1 MVVIVLLQGMNDAK
15 LLNASNSAL
24 AASDENCEEPAMKR
38 IKAEDDAPPSDLSAA
53 QQTGTLLAGP
63 GALRAS
69 AIQAGLV
76 KLSQEQLDN
85 VTKAKKYAMEQSI
98 KSVLVKQTIAHQQ
111 QQQKS
116 LQRHQALVLMCRV
129 YVGSISFEL
138 KEDTIRQAFL
148 PFGPI
153 KSINM
158 SWDPLTQKHKGFA
171 FVEYELPE
179 AAQLA
184 LDQMNGVMIGGRNIK
199 VGRPSNMP
207 QAAPIIEQIT
217 IEAKK
222 YNRIYIASIHQDLS
236 EHDIQ
241 SVFEAFGKIKSCK
254 LAPSQY
260 AGRHKGYGFIDY
272 DCDQAAVDA
281 ISSMN
286 LFDLGGQYL
295 RVGRAITPP
304 NCLDGPAAPSS
315 MPTAAAVAAA
325 AATAKIQAM
334 EASLASSA
342 ATADLNAS
350 PMALGPTNSIPPPG
364 LATAIGLSQPGLVT
378 ITNQVQPVLAANAPG
393 IITGVTVNPPIHQA
407 TITIPP
413 PALIT
418 NIPLVTPPSSQNQTS
433 NSSSSSSKRSP
444 NHSSSNSK
452 SKSSSKSSRD
462 SRDSRES
469 KESRDRENRD
479 SEKSSSKE
487 QTPNNDKEPVAAE
500 EPQTLQQQENM
511 VIKGSSA
518 RHMLMQKL
526 MRKNESRVVVL
537 RNMVGIDDI
546 DDDLES
552 EVTDECGKFGVVNR
566 VIIYQERQSEE
577 EDAEIIVKIFVEFS
591 ATKEAISARDSLNGR
606 FFGGRIV
613 KAELYDQTLYDDN
626 DLSG

>member
-1 MVVIVLLQGMNDAK
+1 MFAMQTANSMNGDIAVNG
-15 LLNASNSAL
+15 LNDGKVAAASNSAL
-24 AASDENCEEPAMKR
+24 ASNDENSEEPAMKR
-38 IKAEDDAPPSDLSAA
+38 IKAEDLAHA

-76 KLSQEQLDN
+76 KLTPEQCEN

-217 IEAKK
+217 LEAKK
-222 YNRIYIASIHQDLS
+222 YNRVYVASIHQDLT
-236 EHDIQ
+236 EQDIQ

-260 AGRHKGYGFIDY
+260 PGRHKGYGFIDY
-272 DCDQAAVDA
+272 ETDQAAVDA

-334 EASLASSA
+334 EASLASSGN
-342 ATADLNAS
+342 ATASGTSPLGLSAAS
-350 PMALGPTNSIPPPG
+350 SIPPPG
-364 LATAIGLSQPGLVT
+364 LAIPSAIGLSQPGIVT
-378 ITNQVQPVLAANAPG
+378 IATNQVQPVLAANAPG
-393 IITGVTVNPPIHQA
+393 VITGVTVNPPIHQP

-418 NIPLVTPPSSQNQTS
+418 NIPLVTQPTIHKEPSSS
-433 NSSSSSSKRSP
+433 FSSSSSKKSP
-444 NHSSSNSK
+444 NSLSNAKTSNTQNNSVNASGTSNSI
-452 SKSSSKSSRD
+452 D
-462 SRDSRES
+462 PTAAVA
-469 KESRDRENRD
+469 
-479 SEKSSSKE
+479 SSKE
-487 QTPNNDKEPVAAE
+487 KEIKLEPVTGE

-526 MRKNESRVVVL
+526 MRKSESRVVVL
-537 RNMVGIDDI
+537 RNMVGIEDI

-552 EVTDECGKFGVVNR
+552 EVTDECGKFGNVNR

-591 ATKEAISARDSLNGR
+591 NSKEAISARDSLHGR
-606 FFGGRIV
+606 YFGGRRV
-613 KAELYDQTLYDDN
+613 KAELYDQTLYDDH

>member
-1 MVVIVLLQGMNDAK
+1 MLTLEADDSSPDM
-15 LLNASNSAL
+15 SAL
-24 AASDENCEEPAMKR
+24 
-38 IKAEDDAPPSDLSAA
+38 
-53 QQTGTLLAGP
+53 QQTGTLICGP

-76 KLSQEQLDN
+76 KLTLEQYESI
-85 VTKAKKYAMEQSI
+85 TKAKKYAMEQSI

-138 KEDTIRQAFL
+138 KEDTVRQAFL

-217 IEAKK
+217 TEAKK
-222 YNRIYIASIHQDLS
+222 FNRVYVASIHADLT
-236 EHDIQ
+236 EQDIQ

-254 LAPSQY
+254 LATSQY
-260 AGRHKGYGFIDY
+260 PGKHKGYGFIEY
-272 DCDQAAVDA
+272 ETDQAATDA
-281 ISSMN
+281 ITSMN

-304 NCLDGPAAPSS
+304 NCLDGPTAPST

-334 EASLASSA
+334 EATGITASNNSSSG
-342 ATADLNAS
+342 NAS
-350 PMALGPTNSIPPPG
+350 LVEGVTTISPSSLTIPTPLTIGGSASLMTIS
-364 LATAIGLSQPGLVT
+364 AT
-378 ITNQVQPVLAANAPG
+378 QVQPVLAANAPG
-393 IITGVTVNPPIHQA
+393 IITGVTVNPSPS
-407 TITIPP
+407 
-413 PALIT
+413 LIT
-418 NIPLVTPPSSQNQTS
+418 TLPIPVVTQVTTVAAQPITTAVSTL
-433 NSSSSSSKRSP
+433 SSSSLKP
-444 NHSSSNSK
+444 VANEVTAK
-452 SKSSSKSSRD
+452 SIAISLAAAQEKASAIAA
-462 SRDSRES
+462 S
-469 KESRDRENRD
+469 KEIEAKD
-479 SEKSSSKE
+479 
-487 QTPNNDKEPVAAE
+487 QVAGE
-500 EPQTLQQQENM
+500 EPQTLQQQENI
-511 VIKGSSA
+511 VIKGSNA
-518 RHMLMQKL
+518 RQMLMQKL
-526 MRKNESRVVVL
+526 MRKTESRVVVL
-537 RNMVGIDDI
+537 RNMVGVEDI
-546 DDDLES
+546 DDALES
-552 EVTDECGKFGVVNR
+552 EVTDECGKFGIVNR
-566 VIIYQERQSEE
+566 VIIYEEKQSEDD
-577 EDAEIIVKIFVEFS
+577 DAEVIVKIFVEFS
-591 ATKEAISARDSLNGR
+591 NSQEAIVARDSLNGR

-613 KAELYDQTLYDDN
+613 KAEIYDQTLYDEK

>member
-1 MVVIVLLQGMNDAK
+1 MNGDMSADSDLLSTAAVQPKEATNGQNGTNDAMLDK
-15 LLNASNSAL
+15 SKAVWLP
-24 AASDENCEEPAMKR
+24 DCMR
-38 IKAEDDAPPSDLSAA
+38 IKDDASTADHSAT

-76 KLSQEQLDN
+76 KLTSEQYDM

-98 KSVLVKQTIAHQQ
+98 KSVLVKQTMAHQQ
-111 QQQKS
+111 QQQKT

-138 KEDTIRQAFL
+138 KEDTVRQAFL

-184 LDQMNGVMIGGRNIK
+184 LDQMNGIMLGGRNIK

-217 IEAKK
+217 QEAKS
-222 YNRIYIASIHQDLS
+222 YNRIYISSIHPDLS
-236 EHDIQ
+236 EQDIQ
-241 SVFEAFGKIKSCK
+241 SVFEAFGTIKCCK
-254 LAPSQY
+254 LATSQNP
-260 AGRHKGYGFIDY
+260 GRHKGYGFVEY
-272 DCDQAAVDA
+272 EGDQATIDA
-281 ISSMN
+281 IASMN

-304 NCLDGPAAPSS
+304 NCLDGPAAPST

-334 EASLASSA
+334 EATGQSSGE
-342 ATADLNAS
+342 TS
-350 PMALGPTNSIPPPG
+350 PSSIPPPG
-364 LATAIGLSQPGLVT
+364 LVIPNPVGLTPAQPSLGSAM
-378 ITNQVQPVLAANAPG
+378 QPVRAANAPG
-393 IITGVTVNPPIHQA
+393 IITGVT
-407 TITIPP
+407 ITPSLTPTNGIPP
-413 PALIT
+413 PTLLNSLPLT
-418 NIPLVTPPSSQNQTS
+418 SPLVTPPLIVPIVSINQTS
-433 NSSSSSSKRSP
+433 LFKAQEQAAAIAAA
-444 NHSSSNSK
+444 K
-452 SKSSSKSSRD
+452 
-462 SRDSRES
+462 
-469 KESRDRENRD
+469 KEAKLGD
-479 SEKSSSKE
+479 EK
-487 QTPNNDKEPVAAE
+487 E

-526 MRKNESRVVVL
+526 LRKSESKVVVL
-537 RNMVGIDDI
+537 RNMVGIEDVDDE
-546 DDDLES
+546 LES
-552 EVTDECGKFGVVNR
+552 EVTDECGKFGAVNR
-566 VIIYQERQSEE
+566 VVIYQEKQSEE
-577 EDAEIIVKIFVEFS
+577 EEAEIIVKIFVEFAAPIS
-591 ATKEAISARDSLNGR
+591 ANKARDSLNNR
-606 FFGGRIV
+606 FFGGRTV
-613 KAELYDQTLYDDN
+613 KAELYDQTLYDAS